1 VKLLVTKILIFLYI
15 TTSTQ
20 FSQLYKL
27 PIFVSHF
34 IEHVQKDKLGSISEE
49 MVFFIE
55 HHYGGH
61 EQDEDWQTDQ
71 KLPFIKIEISH
82 VDHSYLPIITF
93 EVPQLNKEVHQEH
106 TLKFYEEQFSSDYL
120 DSIWQPPK
128 QA

>member
-1 VKLLVTKILIFLYI
+1 MKLFAIKILIFLYI

-34 IEHVQKDKLGSISEE
+34 IEHVEKDKLGSISEE
-49 MVFFIE
+49 MVFFIK

-61 EQDEDWQTDQ
+61 EKDEDWQTDQ
-71 KLPFIKIEISH
+71 KLPFIKIETTH
-82 VDHSYLPIITF
+82 VDHSYLPIFVF
-93 EVPQLNKEVHQEH
+93 EIPQIDKKIDTKPISLYYKDFVSNYCQN
-106 TLKFYEEQFSSDYL
+106 
-120 DSIWQPPK
+120 SIWQPPK